1 MSLPLMIALIVFA
14 AILIIS
20 VSVLVAKGKIP
31 IKYSLLWY
39 AFAVLILL
47 VGIIPD
53 VFGALGRLIGFNVM
67 SDLVIG
73 VILVVLIFLNIAL
86 TVMIASQRRRVN
98 LVSQEVA
105 LLKKELE
112 DAKPKK

>member
-1 MSLPLMIALIVFA
+1 MLALIVFSV
-14 AILIIS
+14 ILVII
-20 VSVLVAKGKIP
+20 VSVLVARGKIP

-47 VGIIPD
+47 TGVIPD
-53 VFGALGRLIGFNVM
+53 VFGAFGQLIGFGVM
-67 SDLVIG
+67 SDLVIAL
-73 VILVVLIFLNIAL
+73 ILAVLIFLNIAL
-86 TVMIASQRRRVN
+86 TVMIASQRRRIN

-112 DAKPKK
+112 DAKPNKK

>member
-1 MSLPLMIALIVFA
+1 MSLPLMIALIVFSVF
-14 AILIIS
+14 LIIIIS
-20 VSVLVAKGKIP
+20 ILVARGKIP

-39 AFAVLILL
+39 AFAILVLL
-47 VGIIPD
+47 VGLIPD
-53 VFGALGRLIGFNVM
+53 AFGALGRLIGFNVM

-86 TVMIASQRRRVN
+86 TVMIASQRRRIN
-98 LVSQEVA
+98 IVSQEVA

-112 DAKPKK
+112 DVKRQK

>member
-1 MSLPLMIALIVFA
+1 MSLPLTIALIVFSV
-14 AILIIS
+14 ILIVS
-20 VSVLVAKGKIP
+20 ASVLVAKGKIP

-39 AFAVLILL
+39 FFAILILL
-47 VGIIPD
+47 VGVIPD
-53 VFGALGRLIGFNVM
+53 AFGAIGRLIGFNIM

-112 DAKPKK
+112 DVKRKK